1 MKTHCVFSSHK
12 LSLNCVYFPKK
23 TIRMK
28 ILIAEDNLFT
38 AQQYLKVL
46 ENNGHE
52 VTITQNGN
60 KCIEEYTAKSEFAS
74 IDKHPF
80 DVVLLDN
87 NMPEKTGAEVAKSIL
102 EKNPEQRII
111 FASAYDID
119 SLLKVSGKVKNSV
132 EVLQKPFSLATMLS
146 KIERK

>member
-1 MKTHCVFSSHK
+1 
-12 LSLNCVYFPKK
+12 
-23 TIRMK
+23 MK
-28 ILIAEDNLFT
+28 ILIGEDNLFT

-60 KCIEEYTAKSEFAS
+60 KCLEEYTAKSEFDS
-74 IDKHPF
+74 IGQHPF

-87 NMPEKTGAEVAKSIL
+87 NMPEKTGAEVAKTIL
-102 EKNPEQRII
+102 EKHPNQRII

-119 SLLKVSGKVKNSV
+119 SLLKVSGKIKESV
-132 EVLQKPFSLATMLS
+132 EVLQKPFSLSTMLNR
-146 KIERK
+146 IERK